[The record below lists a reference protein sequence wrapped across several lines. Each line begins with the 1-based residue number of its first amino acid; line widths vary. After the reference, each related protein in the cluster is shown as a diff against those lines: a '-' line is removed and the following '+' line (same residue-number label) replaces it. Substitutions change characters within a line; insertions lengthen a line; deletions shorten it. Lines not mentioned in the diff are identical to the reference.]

1 VVQNALEKLNG
12 DIGIQIARVEEI
24 SQNLNIKH
32 YIVYTIGFVVK
43 PCIIIGLEYLELFH
57 RIYCC

>member
-24 SQNLNIKH
+24 SQNLNIRH
-32 YIVYTIGFVVK
+32 YIVYTIGFVVET
-43 PCIIIGLEYLELFH
+43 CIIIGLEYLELFH